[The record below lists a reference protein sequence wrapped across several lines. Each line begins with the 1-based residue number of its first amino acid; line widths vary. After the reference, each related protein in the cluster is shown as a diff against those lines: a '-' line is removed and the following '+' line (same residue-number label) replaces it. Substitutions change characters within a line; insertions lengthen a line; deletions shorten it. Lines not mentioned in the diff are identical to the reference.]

1 MRARHLPGPFLF
13 RGLFPYDARV
23 SQEMTGLDEAGP
35 PPTDEPPAAA
45 ALRRI
50 DEGIGRAETGILIVL
65 VTMLVG
71 VAVYQVVLD
80 KLFDERPTW
89 PYEVVRFSVFFVA
102 MMGASLAAQRK
113 GMFNMDLVTR
123 KFSPRA
129 RSYLRIATA
138 VLVAVL
144 CGLVLKTALTLR
156 ANTFAL
162 KEEHEVFSAADGY
175 LALIAGCG
183 LIAVHFVLHAVIE
196 VVYLASGKIPPDPP
210 HGGH

>member
-1 MRARHLPGPFLF
+1 M
-13 RGLFPYDARV
+13 
-23 SQEMTGLDEAGP
+23 SQELTGLEEAAP
-35 PPTDEPPAAA
+35 PPADEPPLAARV
-45 ALRRI
+45 RRV
-50 DEGIGRAETGILIVL
+50 DEGIGRAEIGVVIIAVCMLI
-65 VTMLVG
+65 G
-71 VAVYQVVLD
+71 VAVYQVILD

-102 MMGASLAAQRK
+102 ITGASLAAQRK

-123 KFSPRA
+123 KFSPRG

-144 CGLVLKTALTLR
+144 LALVINTALTLR
-156 ANTFAL
+156 ANTFST
-162 KEEHEVFSAADGY
+162 KESHEVISNADGY

-183 LIAVHFVLHAVIE
+183 LIAIHFVLHAVIE
-196 VVYLASGKIPPDPP
+196 VIYLVNGKIPPDPP

>member
-1 MRARHLPGPFLF
+1 VF
-13 RGLFPYDARV
+13 RWHRERDFPYDARV
-23 SQEMTGLDEAGP
+23 SQELTGLEEAAP
-35 PPTDEPPAAA
+35 PPADEPPLAARV
-45 ALRRI
+45 RRV
-50 DEGIGRAETGILIVL
+50 DEGIGRAETGVIIVAVCMLI
-65 VTMLVG
+65 G
-71 VAVYQVVLD
+71 VAVYQVILD

-102 MMGASLAAQRK
+102 ITGASLAAQRK

-123 KFSPRA
+123 KFSPRG

-144 CGLVLKTALTLR
+144 LALVINTALTLR
-156 ANTFAL
+156 TNTFST
-162 KEEHEVFSAADGY
+162 KEAHEVFANADGY

-183 LIAVHFVLHAVIE
+183 LIAIHFVLHAVVEII
-196 VVYLASGKIPPDPP
+196 YLANGKIPPDPP

>member
-1 MRARHLPGPFLF
+1 VR
-13 RGLFPYDARV
+13 RV
-23 SQEMTGLDEAGP
+23 
-35 PPTDEPPAAA
+35 
-45 ALRRI
+45 
-50 DEGIGRAETGILIVL
+50 DEGIGRAETGVIIVAVCMLI
-65 VTMLVG
+65 G
-71 VAVYQVVLD
+71 VAVYQVILD

-102 MMGASLAAQRK
+102 ITGASLAAQRK

-123 KFSPRA
+123 KFSPRG

-144 CGLVLKTALTLR
+144 LALVINTALTLR
-156 ANTFAL
+156 TNTFST
-162 KEEHEVFSAADGY
+162 KEAHEVFANADGY

-183 LIAVHFVLHAVIE
+183 LIAIHFVLHAVVEII
-196 VVYLASGKIPPDPP
+196 YLANGKIPPDPP